1 MGSKALGIALGVP
14 LRQSSE
20 QLFGHE
26 SGLYLLPSNKG
37 VITNP
42 DGVGIITMVELPTVE
57 NGVVFVFRSGVT
69 YKATTELLGEYL
81 NG

>member
-20 QLFGHE
+20 QLLGHE
-26 SGLYLLPSNKG
+26 SGLYLLPGNKG
-37 VITNP
+37 IITNP
-42 DGVGIITMVELPTVE
+42 DAMGIITMAELPTVE
-57 NGVVFVFRSGVT
+57 NGVVFAFRSGVV
-69 YKATTELLGEYL
+69 YQVTTELLGEYL